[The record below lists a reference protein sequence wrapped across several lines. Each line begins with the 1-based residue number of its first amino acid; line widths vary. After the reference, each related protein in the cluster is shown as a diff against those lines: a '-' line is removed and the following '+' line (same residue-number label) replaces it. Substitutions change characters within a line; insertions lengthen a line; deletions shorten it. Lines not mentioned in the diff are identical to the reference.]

1 MDMMSE
7 REMEREISAA
17 LDAQRAEEQVEIM
30 LAKLPGVS
38 NYPWEGALNGHFYR
52 IKRGVR
58 VRVPRSIDELISEN
72 ERICEE
78 SRNELNEYA
87 KGAGKRLG

>member
-52 IKRGVR
+52 IKG
-58 VRVPRSIDELISEN
+58 
-72 ERICEE
+72 E
-78 SRNELNEYA
+78 S
-87 KGAGKRLG
+87 G

>member
-17 LDAQRAEEQVEIM
+17 LDAQHAEEQVEIM

-38 NYPWEGALNGHFYR
+38 NYPW
-52 IKRGVR
+52 
-58 VRVPRSIDELISEN
+58 
-72 ERICEE
+72 
-78 SRNELNEYA
+78 
-87 KGAGKRLG
+87 

>member
-52 IKRGVR
+52 IKRG
-58 VRVPRSIDELISEN
+58 IAELISEN

-78 SRNELNEYA
+78 SRSELNEYA